1 MRWRNVL
8 APAHG
13 FTLPT
18 PFADSINAASLVEIA
33 APSHGAQRL
42 AAFYLASGSR
52 PHPTAIIHHGFPGYE
67 QNLDLAQT
75 LRRGGQNS
83 MEGGGPEHR
92 ARPPLSS
99 STCLCRSACQ

>member
-75 LRRGGQNS
+75 LRRGVKIRWRVAGQS
-83 MEGGGPEHR
+83 IGPG
-92 ARPPLSS
+92 RPFPALH
-99 STCLCRSACQ
+99 ACV